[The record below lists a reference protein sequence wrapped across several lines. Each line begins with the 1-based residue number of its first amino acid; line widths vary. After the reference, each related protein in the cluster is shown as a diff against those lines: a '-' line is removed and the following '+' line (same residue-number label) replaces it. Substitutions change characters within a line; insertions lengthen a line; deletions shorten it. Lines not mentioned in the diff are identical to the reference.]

1 MLPKTQAYIQMIL
14 QQAKKNLKKFKT
26 MDNLKIIDKVITSRN
41 SKHLNQAQDSPF
53 IVKLVESLLGTTAFT
68 AFADGILEG
77 TANIDSIQIL
87 QTLKTYTK

>member
-14 QQAKKNLKKFKT
+14 QQAKKNLKFKT

-41 SKHLNQAQDSPF
+41 SKHLNQVQDSPF
-53 IVKLVESLLGTTAFT
+53 TVKLVESLLGTTAFT

-77 TANIDSIQIL
+77 TTNIDSIQIL